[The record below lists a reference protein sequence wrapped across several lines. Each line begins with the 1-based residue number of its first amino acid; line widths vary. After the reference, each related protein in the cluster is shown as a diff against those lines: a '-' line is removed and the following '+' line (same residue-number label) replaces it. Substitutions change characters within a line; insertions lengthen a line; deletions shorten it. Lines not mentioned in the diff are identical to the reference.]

1 MPPPM
6 LWLVASLVS
15 VFVAAACGYY
25 YRNHKDEGTPMVTG
39 TKTGMYI
46 ACLVACIM
54 MGGYVY
60 ANRQAAKAS
69 ANASSGM
76 PQVDT
81 TAPESVQALQKLQIA
96 NLQAASAI
104 RAKGNAEA
112 AALEAQSTRASQL
125 LNKAQNLRKAG
136 AI

>member
-1 MPPPM
+1 
-6 LWLVASLVS
+6 
-15 VFVAAACGYY
+15 
-25 YRNHKDEGTPMVTG
+25 
-39 TKTGMYI
+39 MYI
-46 ACLVACIM
+46 ASIVSCIM
-54 MGGYVY
+54 MIGYFY
-60 ANRQAAKAS
+60 TSRQAAKEA
-69 ANASSGM
+69 ANASSGI

-81 TAPESVQALQKLQIA
+81 TAPEAVQALQKLQIA
-96 NLQAASAI
+96 NLQAATAI

>member
-1 MPPPM
+1 
-6 LWLVASLVS
+6 
-15 VFVAAACGYY
+15 
-25 YRNHKDEGTPMVTG
+25 MVTG

-46 ACLVACIM
+46 AGLVSCIM
-54 MGGYVY
+54 MGGYFY
-60 ANRQAAKAS
+60 TSRQAAKAA